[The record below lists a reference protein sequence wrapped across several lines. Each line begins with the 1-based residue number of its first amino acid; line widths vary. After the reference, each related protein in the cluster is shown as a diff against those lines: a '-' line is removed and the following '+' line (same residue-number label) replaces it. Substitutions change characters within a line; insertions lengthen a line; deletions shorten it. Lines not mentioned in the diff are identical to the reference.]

1 MMVTEHKL
9 RPFRGSAEQT
19 GKIERHQGRSLGLQN
34 SFRRGGFGWR
44 GSRLASE
51 RIGQALAEIRAVG
64 RHDPVCAADGA
75 VIFLEKLSPAL
86 EHVDSSS
93 GALGG
98 AARAAVEAL
107 VPVIAHA
114 PADTAVREDWLE
126 RLFEAIQNDDPPY
139 IESLG
144 DRWGELCATPELA
157 SCWADRLLDLVRH
170 VQSERRR
177 GQHAF
182 CRADSVCYS
191 ALFAAGRHDEL
202 IALIKLPDAMYAR
215 KPRICWSA
223 WT

>member
-1 MMVTEHKL
+1 VEAPSK
-9 RPFRGSAEQT
+9 P
-19 GKIERHQGRSLGLQN
+19 GRSRGTKAAAWGFKTR
-34 SFRRGGFGWR
+34 FRRGGFGWR